1 MRIPTPVCGLA
12 RNDRIGLSTR
22 CAVRPFGRD
31 TSLYTRETLG
41 LRPYEIVSIRRSYDY
56 GAGDGAAEPNNV
68 PAAGVV

>member
-1 MRIPTPVCGLA
+1 MKRGTDSHASDVGHWLGMTVQEADANNP
-12 RNDRIGLSTR
+12 
-22 CAVRPFGRD
+22 
-31 TSLYTRETLG
+31 SLCTRETLG